1 MARKLRVYPQTTPLN
16 GTITVPGDKSVSHR
30 SIMLGSLA
38 EGVSH
43 VRRWLPAGDPRAT
56 LGIFRQLG
64 VQIDVVE
71 SSPTAWDLTIHG
83 VGLHGLQP
91 SDEPLDSR
99 NAGTC
104 IRLLAGI
111 MAGQRFPSVLDGS
124 DQLRARPMARV
135 TIPLADMGANI
146 RSTDGKAPMHVE
158 PTPLNGISY
167 TLPVASAQ
175 IKSCVLLA
183 GLYANGTTQVIEPGP
198 GRDHTERMLKAMG
211 VDVTVDENVIT
222 ITPPQS
228 PLQPLD
234 LVVPADISSAAFPI
248 VAAAIVPHSEITIEN
263 CGQNETR
270 TGILEML
277 ATLGAEF
284 SLTNERITGGEPAA
298 DVTVNFS
305 EMHGATISGP
315 VVVRG
320 IDEFP
325 VLAVALS
332 QAMGRSVV
340 TDAAELRVKEVD
352 RISMTARELGKM
364 GVVMNE
370 HPDGFEIE
378 GPMRLHGAEVD
389 SHDDHRLGMM
399 LSIAGLI
406 ADSPTTISEA
416 NCIADSF
423 PGFVETMQQLGA
435 RMEWLDE

>member
-1 MARKLRVYPQTTPLN
+1 MNQKLRVYPQTTPLK

-30 SIMLGSLA
+30 AIMLGSLA
-38 EGVSH
+38 EGISH

-56 LGIFRQLG
+56 LGIFRQMG
-64 VQIDVVE
+64 VQIEVE
-71 SSPTAWDLTIHG
+71 ETSPTAWDLTIHG

-104 IRLLAGI
+104 IRLLAGV

-124 DQLRARPMARV
+124 DQLRKRPMARV
-135 TIPLADMGANI
+135 TIPLAQMGANI
-146 RSTDGKAPMHVE
+146 RATDGKAPMFVDPADLQAIQYH
-158 PTPLNGISY
+158 
-167 TLPVASAQ
+167 LPVASAQ

-198 GRDHTERMLKAMG
+198 GRDHTERMLSAIG
-211 VDVTVDENVIT
+211 VDVQVDDNVIT
-222 ITPPQS
+222 LNPPQA

-234 LVVPADISSAAFPI
+234 LIVPADISSAAFPI
-248 VAAAIVPHSEITIEN
+248 VAASIVPHSEITIEN
-263 CGQNETR
+263 CGQNKTR

-277 ATLGAEF
+277 QTLGAEF
-284 SLTNERITGGEPAA
+284 ALANTRTTGGEPAA
-298 DVTVNFS
+298 DVTVRFS
-305 EMHGATISGP
+305 EMHGANIGGP

-332 QAMGRSVV
+332 QAAGRSVV

-378 GPMRLHGAEVD
+378 GPIKLHGAEVD

-399 LSIAGLI
+399 LAVAGLI

-423 PGFVETMQQLGA
+423 PGFVETMQALGA
-435 RMEWLDE
+435 RMEWC